1 MEKNGELSASADVF
15 ARLAVQLYDTAG
27 VEETIQAVVEFALKA
42 VGCTHAGIA
51 LNQRGALRTAAVTD
65 PAIATIYQFQIEAGE
80 GPLISALRD
89 LTVVRVPDVAADTR
103 WPRWAALM
111 TGLGLH
117 CTMQLPLRVAS
128 QPVGVLSLYSTK
140 ADAFTADD
148 EAVAHILA
156 QHASVA
162 VASARQEATLA
173 EAIDARKLIG
183 QAMGMLMERYGVDED
198 RAFAILRRYSQDHN
212 IKLRD
217 VAQHLVHTRKLPSY
231 PASA

>member
-1 MEKNGELSASADVF
+1 
-15 ARLAVQLYDTAG
+15 
-27 VEETIQAVVEFALKA
+27 
-42 VGCTHAGIA
+42 
-51 LNQRGALRTAAVTD
+51 
-65 PAIATIYQFQIEAGE
+65 
-80 GPLISALRD
+80 
-89 LTVVRVPDVAADTR
+89 
-103 WPRWAALM
+103 
-111 TGLGLH
+111 
-117 CTMQLPLRVAS
+117 
-128 QPVGVLSLYSTK
+128 VLSLYSTK
-140 ADAFTADD
+140 ADAFTAND

-217 VAQHLVHTRKLPSY
+217 VAQQLVHTRELPSY